1 MHPLLRS
8 VIVSAYGDMVNIRT
22 ALNRG
27 AFEGQQTA
35 ATPMES
41 IVNAVIARVNT
52 FADGA
57 PASGDMTFLGIRYL
71 GKD

>member
-1 MHPLLRS
+1 
-8 VIVSAYGDMVNIRT
+8 
-22 ALNRG
+22 
-27 AFEGQQTA
+27 
-35 ATPMES
+35 MES

-57 PASGDMTFLGIRYL
+57 PAADDMTFLGIRYL

>member
-1 MHPLLRS
+1 
-8 VIVSAYGDMVNIRT
+8 
-22 ALNRG
+22 
-27 AFEGQQTA
+27 
-35 ATPMES
+35 MES

-57 PASGDMTFLGIRYL
+57 PASDDMTFLGIRYL